1 MASDMI
7 RIKTGISVNWV
18 AGSTREDSIEIPRA
32 EWEAKTEAEREDYLN
47 DVTSTLIANGVD
59 VWAYAEEDEA

>member
-1 MASDMI
+1 MAEDMI

-18 AGSTREDSIEIPRA
+18 AGSTREDFIEIPRA

-59 VWAYAEEDEA
+59 VWAYVEEDEA